1 MYLTILGSC
10 RQHSLN
16 NIYNC
21 TGIQEKLTYP
31 HYTKE
36 ILQTIKYL
44 KYKNLDDSEVL
55 FTFRTPILEK
65 KISDYNELKK
75 DFDKTDIFVLE
86 IASKMYYK
94 YNDIYLHHIA
104 TEEQYNISI
113 KNKIEIGKLTK
124 EEIEQDILN
133 IKKELNKPLIII
145 SHLVTKNEGD
155 RYELKCW
162 LEEICRKSNIL
173 FLDPIKEL
181 KKEYINI
188 DSYFLKEK
196 SLNHYNEMGFEKIKK
211 IYDIFINK
219 LIMEEIY
226 SLIKNRSNYIIDIGA
241 SSCSPNDPLYKF
253 IINNEFKGLCIEGNK
268 DNIVKLKE
276 GIANTFQIYDNYIYP
291 DNIIEVFEQFNIPI
305 EIDILKI
312 DIDGFD
318 LEIIRTILTKYKPK
332 IIIAEYNEKI
342 PPPILFETKF
352 KKDYVWDY
360 SHCFGFSISSGEK
373 VMDEYNYSIV
383 KILELN
389 NIICVQNEICHQL
402 NISKKNIND
411 I

>member
-113 KNKIEIGKLTK
+113 KKLFAFL
-124 EEIEQDILN
+124 ISFLVPYYIIN
-133 IKKELNKPLIII
+133 SFIIKK
-145 SHLVTKNEGD
+145 
-155 RYELKCW
+155 YAQ
-162 LEEICRKSNIL
+162 
-173 FLDPIKEL
+173 
-181 KKEYINI
+181 
-188 DSYFLKEK
+188 
-196 SLNHYNEMGFEKIKK
+196 K
-211 IYDIFINK
+211 IY
-219 LIMEEIY
+219 M
-226 SLIKNRSNYIIDIGA
+226 IIT
-241 SSCSPNDPLYKF
+241 S
-253 IINNEFKGLCIEGNK
+253 
-268 DNIVKLKE
+268 
-276 GIANTFQIYDNYIYP
+276 
-291 DNIIEVFEQFNIPI
+291 
-305 EIDILKI
+305 
-312 DIDGFD
+312 
-318 LEIIRTILTKYKPK
+318 
-332 IIIAEYNEKI
+332 
-342 PPPILFETKF
+342 
-352 KKDYVWDY
+352 
-360 SHCFGFSISSGEK
+360 
-373 VMDEYNYSIV
+373 
-383 KILELN
+383 
-389 NIICVQNEICHQL
+389 
-402 NISKKNIND
+402 
-411 I
+411 